1 MNINN
6 FSNNIRF
13 CATAIQPAMTQQV
26 IVSSKPQV
34 NEQARTKTYVP
45 EVSEFRQTQNQTKTI
60 YPQYTQMSNTIKQ
73 PNYTTTT
80 TFNIGYIND
89 FHGQLTKMERT
100 ILPLKDCDIRVSG
113 GDNFLGDERNVHLNK
128 GVAKY
133 MNLAKIDSSPVG
145 NHELDM
151 DQKTFMAL
159 TSGLKTK
166 FVDANYRQV
175 IPDPKEAERLYRE
188 TNKAPINDRFINSY
202 VTEIKGKK
210 VGIIGVS
217 PVDMND
223 RYTHADYY
231 DDCQVDSLEDTIKD
245 IQVEQQKLEKQGIK
259 HVILLSHMGYK
270 NDQVAAK
277 NTSGID
283 IIIGGHSHNL
293 VKGVKEGE
301 NLLTSKTG
309 EPVVITNGGKDGD
322 YFGMLNVEFDD
333 NGVLK
338 SVQNNIIPTKNYGR
352 NLIYQKLLE
361 ADMENNKDVGYIQSV
376 LPEPKNKLVEE
387 NPQANFIA
395 DAMKNEL
402 GVEIAF
408 LNSANLRS
416 TFEPGKFTTLDAKMI
431 SPFDNQMTI
440 VNVTEKD
447 LVDAFKFTSKTLVN
461 SRPGLFAVSG
471 LKYSVRKSDG
481 ELLSMSKVDDK
492 GNETPIDINNP
503 STTKTYRIAADSFVM
518 RGGDKVKSLNYVGRE
533 EKIFEFDKDKLVC
546 DYIQHQNKPITIG
559 KEQTGRV
566 NIVE

>member
-1 MNINN
+1 MITNN

-13 CATAIQPAMTQQV
+13 RATITQPAANRQSSVTQ
-26 IVSSKPQV
+26 KPQT
-34 NEQARTKTYVP
+34 NEQTKP
-45 EVSEFRQTQNQTKTI
+45 A
-60 YPQYTQMSNTIKQ
+60 
-73 PNYTTTT
+73 TT

-100 ILPLKDCDIRVSG
+100 ILPLQSCDIRLSG
-113 GDNFLGDERNVHLNK
+113 GDNFLGDEKNIHLNK

-133 MNLAKIDSSPVG
+133 MNLANINASPVG

-151 DQKTFMAL
+151 DQKTFMNL
-159 TSGLKTK
+159 TKDLKTK
-166 FVDANYRQV
+166 LVDVNYRQV

-188 TNKAPINDRFINSY
+188 TNKAPINDRFINSI

-217 PVDMND
+217 PIDMND

-231 DDCQVDSLEDTIKD
+231 DDCKVDNLEDTIKGV
-245 IQVEQQKLEKQGIK
+245 QEEQKKMEKDGIK

-270 NDQVAAK
+270 NDQIAAK
-277 NTSGID
+277 NLSGVD
-283 IIIGGHSHNL
+283 VIIGGHSHNL
-293 VKGVKEGE
+293 VKDITPGE
-301 NLLTSKTG
+301 NLLTSKSG

-333 NGVLK
+333 NGIIK
-338 SVQNNIIPTKNYGR
+338 SVQNNIIPTKKYGR

-361 ADMENNKDVGYIQSV
+361 ADMPNNEEVGYIQSV
-376 LPEPKNKLVEE
+376 LPEPENKLTQE
-387 NPQANFIA
+387 NPQANFVA

-416 TFEPGKFTTLDAKMI
+416 TFEPGTFTRLDAKMI
-431 SPFDNQMTI
+431 SPFHNEMVI
-440 VNVTEKD
+440 ANVTEKD
-447 LVDAFKFTSKTLVN
+447 LVDAFKFTAKTLVN

-471 LKYSVRKSDG
+471 VKYTVRKSDG
-481 ELLSMSKVDDK
+481 ELLSMTKVDNDGK
-492 GNETPIDINNP
+492 ETPINIKNP

-518 RGGDKVKSLNYVGRE
+518 RGGDKVSSLNYVGRE
-533 EKIFEFDKDKLVC
+533 EKIFDFDKDKLVC
-546 DYIQHQNKPITIG
+546 DYIKHQNKPIVIN
-559 KEQTGRV
+559 QTGRV
-566 NIVE
+566 NIVD

>member
-13 CATAIQPAMTQQV
+13 RAATAQPAMSQQV
-26 IVSSKPQV
+26 MVSSKPEEK
-34 NEQARTKTYVP
+34 EQAKTKTYYP
-45 EVSEFRQTQNQTKTI
+45 IQSEYNQTPIKTI
-60 YPQYTQMSNTIKQ
+60 YPQFTPMSNTVKQ

-100 ILPLKDCDIRVSG
+100 ILPLKDCDIRLSG
-113 GDNFLGDERNVHLNK
+113 GDNFLGDETNIHLNK

-151 DQKTFMAL
+151 DQKTFMEL
-159 TSGLKTK
+159 TKNLNTK

-202 VTEIKGKK
+202 ITEIKGKK

-223 RYTHADYY
+223 RYTHPDYY
-231 DDCQVDSLEDTIKD
+231 DDCKVDNLEDTIKD

-259 HVILLSHMGYK
+259 HIILLSHMGYK
-270 NDQVAAK
+270 NDQIAAK

-301 NLLTSKTG
+301 NLLTSKSG
-309 EPVVITNGGKDGD
+309 EPVVITNGGKDGNN
-322 YFGMLNVEFDD
+322 FGMLNVEFDD
-333 NGVLK
+333 NGIIK
-338 SVQNNIIPTKNYGR
+338 SVQNNIYRTQDYGR
-352 NLIYQKLLE
+352 NLIYQTLLE
-361 ADMENNKDVGYIQSV
+361 ADMENNKEIGYIASV
-376 LPEPKNKLVEE
+376 LPEPQNKLIEE
-387 NPQANFIA
+387 NPQANFVA
-395 DAMKNEL
+395 DAIKNEL

-416 TFEPGKFTTLDAKMI
+416 TFERGTFTTLDAKMI
-431 SPFDNQMTI
+431 SPFNNKMVI
-440 VNVTEKD
+440 ANVTEKD

-481 ELLSMSKVDDK
+481 ELLSMTKVDDK
-492 GNETPIDINNP
+492 GNETPIDIKNP

-518 RGGDKVKSLNYVGRE
+518 RGGDKVSSLNYVGRE
-533 EKIFEFDKDKLVC
+533 EKVFDFDKDKLLC
-546 DYIQHQNKPITIG
+546 DYIKHHNKPIIIG
-559 KEQTGRV
+559 KEQTERV

>member
-13 CATAIQPAMTQQV
+13 RAAVVQTAMPQQV
-26 IVSSKPQV
+26 ITSPKPQE
-34 NEQARTKTYVP
+34 NEQAKAKTYY
-45 EVSEFRQTQNQTKTI
+45 SNQAQTNSI
-60 YPQYTQMSNTIKQ
+60 YPQFTPSSNIAKHSNS
-73 PNYTTTT
+73 PTTT

-100 ILPLKDCDIRVSG
+100 ILPLKDCDIRLSG
-113 GDNFLGDERNVHLNK
+113 GDNFLGDETNVHLNK

-151 DQKTFMAL
+151 DQKTFMEL
-159 TSGLKTK
+159 TKNLKTK

-223 RYTHADYY
+223 RYTHPDYY
-231 DDCQVDSLEDTIKD
+231 DDCKVDSLEDTIKD

-270 NDQVAAK
+270 NDQIAAK

-293 VKGVKEGE
+293 VKGVTQGE
-301 NLLTSKTG
+301 NLLTSKSG
-309 EPVVITNGGKDGD
+309 EPVVITNGGKDGNN
-322 YFGMLNVEFDD
+322 FGMLNVEFDE
-333 NGVLK
+333 NGIIK
-338 SVQNNIIPTKNYGR
+338 SVQNNIYRTQDYGR
-352 NLIYQKLLE
+352 NLIYQTLLE
-361 ADMENNKDVGYIQSV
+361 ADMENNKEVGYIRSV
-376 LPEPKNKLVEE
+376 LPEPKNKLIEE

-416 TFEPGKFTTLDAKMI
+416 TFERGTFTTLDAKMI
-431 SPFDNQMTI
+431 SPFNNKMVI
-440 VNVTEKD
+440 ANVSEKD

-518 RGGDKVKSLNYVGRE
+518 RGGDKVSSLNYVGRE
-533 EKIFEFDKDKLVC
+533 EKVFDFDKDKLLC
-546 DYIQHQNKPITIG
+546 DYIKHQNEPIIIG

>member
-13 CATAIQPAMTQQV
+13 RAAVVQTAMPQQV
-26 IVSSKPQV
+26 ITSPKPQE
-34 NEQARTKTYVP
+34 NEQAKAKTYY
-45 EVSEFRQTQNQTKTI
+45 SNQAQTNSI
-60 YPQYTQMSNTIKQ
+60 YPQFTPSSNIAKHSNS
-73 PNYTTTT
+73 PTTT

-100 ILPLKDCDIRVSG
+100 ILPLKDCDIRLSG
-113 GDNFLGDERNVHLNK
+113 GDNFLGDETNVHLNK

-151 DQKTFMAL
+151 DQKTFMEL
-159 TSGLKTK
+159 TKNLKTK

-223 RYTHADYY
+223 RYTHPDYY
-231 DDCQVDSLEDTIKD
+231 DDCKVDSLEDTIKD

-270 NDQVAAK
+270 NDQIAAK

-293 VKGVKEGE
+293 VKGVTQGE
-301 NLLTSKTG
+301 NLLTSKSG
-309 EPVVITNGGKDGD
+309 EPVVITNGGKDGNN
-322 YFGMLNVEFDD
+322 FGMLNVEFDD
-333 NGVLK
+333 NGIIK
-338 SVQNNIIPTKNYGR
+338 SVQNNIYRTQDYGR
-352 NLIYQKLLE
+352 NLIYQTLLE
-361 ADMENNKDVGYIQSV
+361 ADMENNKEVGYIRSV
-376 LPEPKNKLVEE
+376 LPEPKNKLIEE

-416 TFEPGKFTTLDAKMI
+416 TFERGTFTTLDAKMI
-431 SPFDNQMTI
+431 SPFNNKMVI
-440 VNVTEKD
+440 ANVSEKD

-518 RGGDKVKSLNYVGRE
+518 RGGDKVSSLNYVGRE
-533 EKIFEFDKDKLVC
+533 EKVFDFDKDKLLC
-546 DYIQHQNKPITIG
+546 DYIKHQNEPIIIG

>member
-13 CATAIQPAMTQQV
+13 RAAATQPAMTQQV
-26 IVSSKPQV
+26 IASPKPQE
-34 NEQARTKTYVP
+34 NEQAKAKTYYSNQV
-45 EVSEFRQTQNQTKTI
+45 QTNSI
-60 YPQYTQMSNTIKQ
+60 YPQFTPSNNIAKQ
-73 PNYTTTT
+73 SNSPTTT

-100 ILPLKDCDIRVSG
+100 ILPLKDCDIRLSG
-113 GDNFLGDERNVHLNK
+113 GDNFLGDETNVHLNK

-151 DQKTFMAL
+151 DQKTFMEL
-159 TSGLKTK
+159 TKNLKTK

-223 RYTHADYY
+223 RYTHPDYY
-231 DDCQVDSLEDTIKD
+231 DDCKVDSLEDTIKD

-270 NDQVAAK
+270 NDQIAAK

-293 VKGVKEGE
+293 VKGVTQGE
-301 NLLTSKTG
+301 NLLTSKSG
-309 EPVVITNGGKDGD
+309 EPVVITNGGKDGNN
-322 YFGMLNVEFDD
+322 FGMLNVEFDD
-333 NGVLK
+333 NGIIK
-338 SVQNNIIPTKNYGR
+338 SVQNNIYRTQDYGR
-352 NLIYQKLLE
+352 NLIYQTLLE
-361 ADMENNKDVGYIQSV
+361 ADMENNKEVGYIRSV
-376 LPEPKNKLVEE
+376 LPEPKNKLIEE

-416 TFEPGKFTTLDAKMI
+416 TFERGTFTTLDAKMI
-431 SPFDNQMTI
+431 SPFNNKMVI
-440 VNVTEKD
+440 ANVSEKD

-518 RGGDKVKSLNYVGRE
+518 RGGDKVSSLNYVGRE
-533 EKIFEFDKDKLVC
+533 EKVFDFDKDKLLC
-546 DYIQHQNKPITIG
+546 DYIKHQNEPIIIG

>member
-13 CATAIQPAMTQQV
+13 RAAVVQTAMPQQV
-26 IVSSKPQV
+26 ITSPKPQE
-34 NEQARTKTYVP
+34 NEQAKAKTYY
-45 EVSEFRQTQNQTKTI
+45 SNQAQTNSI
-60 YPQYTQMSNTIKQ
+60 YPQFTPSSNIAKHLNS
-73 PNYTTTT
+73 PTTT

-100 ILPLKDCDIRVSG
+100 ILPLKDCDIRLSG
-113 GDNFLGDERNVHLNK
+113 GDNFLGDETNVHLNK

-151 DQKTFMAL
+151 DQKTFMEL
-159 TSGLKTK
+159 TKNLKTK

-223 RYTHADYY
+223 RYTHPDYY
-231 DDCQVDSLEDTIKD
+231 DDCKVDSLEDTIKD

-270 NDQVAAK
+270 NDQIAAK

-293 VKGVKEGE
+293 VKGVTQGE
-301 NLLTSKTG
+301 NLLTSKSG
-309 EPVVITNGGKDGD
+309 EPVVITNGGKDGNN
-322 YFGMLNVEFDD
+322 FGMLNVEFDD
-333 NGVLK
+333 NGIIK
-338 SVQNNIIPTKNYGR
+338 SVQNNIYRTQDYGR
-352 NLIYQKLLE
+352 NLIYQTLLE
-361 ADMENNKDVGYIQSV
+361 ADMENNKEVGYIRSV
-376 LPEPKNKLVEE
+376 LPEPKNKLIEE

-416 TFEPGKFTTLDAKMI
+416 TFERGTFTTLDAKMI
-431 SPFDNQMTI
+431 SPFNNKMVI
-440 VNVTEKD
+440 ANVSEKD

-518 RGGDKVKSLNYVGRE
+518 RGGDKVSSLNYVGRE
-533 EKIFEFDKDKLVC
+533 EKVFDFDKDKLLC
-546 DYIQHQNKPITIG
+546 DYIKHQNEPIIIG